1 MTTFQDLGLDPLI
14 LQSLEKINYK
24 EPSPVQAQAIPL
36 ILQRKDV
43 IALASTGSGKT
54 AACAIPICQLVNVD
68 SPKVQALIIV
78 PTRELAL
85 QYAVEAQKIGKD
97 KHVKAFAIYGGE
109 DAGMQLSKLQHGV
122 QVLVATPGRLIDFIY
137 SRQIDLTH
145 VETLILDEADEM
157 LSMGFY
163 DDLEF
168 IIQCL
173 VHTHQTLL
181 FSATMP
187 KEIRHIAH
195 AHMKDPQEIT
205 LTAEKPGPDKLEHHF
220 LYCRHDHRVNV
231 LIEQIRT
238 LNPKQGLVFCHSRHE
253 VERVCRDLKR
263 EFDGVDF
270 LHAGLSQDLRSSIT
284 NKFRTGRVRIL
295 VATDVVSRG
304 LDFSNI
310 THVFIYHLGDDPDVY
325 VHRSGRTGRFDKA
338 GVVVTLV
345 TDRELSTLK
354 QILKLIQKD
363 PIWIGDPPPERPSRS
378 GSSRSGAPRGSSRPS
393 GRSSSSRSAPRTPRS
408 HSAEVQTQSDQPP
421 KTRTAPNPRLLEPPP
436 DLVKFN

>member
-1 MTTFQDLGLDPLI
+1 MTISFKDLGLDPLI
-14 LQSLEKINYK
+14 LESLDKINYK
-24 EPSPVQAQAIPL
+24 EPSSIQASAIPL
-36 ILQRKDV
+36 ILQRKDL
-43 IALASTGSGKT
+43 IALAQTGSGKT
-54 AACAIPICQLVNVD
+54 AACAIPICHLVD
-68 SPKVQALIIV
+68 ISKPHVQALIIV

-85 QYAVEAQKIGKD
+85 QYAIETQKIGKD
-97 KHVKAFAIYGGE
+97 KKVKAFAIYGGE

-163 DDLEF
+163 EDLEF

-173 VHTHQTLL
+173 VHEHQTLL

-187 KEIRHIAH
+187 KEIRQIALN
-195 AHMKDPQEIT
+195 HMKDPQEIT
-205 LTAEKPGPDKLEHHF
+205 LTAEKPAPEKLEHRF
-220 LYCRHDHRVNV
+220 LYCRHDHRGDSLV
-231 LIEQIRT
+231 EQIQT

-253 VERVCRDLKR
+253 VERVCRMLKQH
-263 EFDGVDF
+263 FDGVDF
-270 LHAGLSQDLRSSIT
+270 LHAGLSQDIRTIIT
-284 NKFRTGRVRIL
+284 NKFRSGRVRIL

-338 GVVVTLV
+338 GIVVTLV
-345 TDRELSTLK
+345 TDRELSTLRK
-354 QILKLIQKD
+354 VLKLIQKE
-363 PIWIGDPPPERPSRS
+363 PIWIGEKPPENS
-378 GSSRSGAPRGSSRPS
+378 GRGKPRGRGGGYRGKGAPSINKRIS
-393 GRSSSSRSAPRTPRS
+393 
-408 HSAEVQTQSDQPP
+408 
-421 KTRTAPNPRLLEPPP
+421 K
-436 DLVKFN
+436 K